1 MGFFGVETV
10 NDGANVSKADVDVP
24 KDIIRKGG
32 DVGGISLSFSKVVQ
46 YPAKSLLKRAAFSLK
61 FDIKEPLSNRGGMFV
76 FFYC

>member
-32 DVGGISLSFSKVVQ
+32 GCGGDFTVIFKNRAIPGKKFVKASGFF
-46 YPAKSLLKRAAFSLK
+46 LK
-61 FDIKEPLSNRGGMFV
+61 I
-76 FFYC
+76 